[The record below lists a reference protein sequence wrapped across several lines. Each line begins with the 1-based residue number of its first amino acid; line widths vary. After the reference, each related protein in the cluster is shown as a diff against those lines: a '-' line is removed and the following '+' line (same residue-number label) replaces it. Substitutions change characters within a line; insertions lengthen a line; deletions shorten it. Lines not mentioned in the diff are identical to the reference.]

1 MSVNDSKVRTLL
13 PLKPTGME
21 NEFDEIFTISSKN
34 GEMVVDVENSGK
46 EEKSLSADTVFEQS
60 PEQMVDALMPL
71 FLGSQILR
79 ALQESYASELASRMV
94 AMKAAS
100 DNAKDLIKDLNQQ
113 MNRARQALVT

>member
-1 MSVNDSKVRTLL
+1 
-13 PLKPTGME
+13 ME
-21 NEFDEIFTISSKN
+21 NEFDEIFTISTKN

-100 DNAKDLIKDLNQQ
+100 DNAKELIKDLNQQ

>member
-1 MSVNDSKVRTLL
+1 
-13 PLKPTGME
+13 ME

-100 DNAKDLIKDLNQQ
+100 DNAKELIKDLNQQ